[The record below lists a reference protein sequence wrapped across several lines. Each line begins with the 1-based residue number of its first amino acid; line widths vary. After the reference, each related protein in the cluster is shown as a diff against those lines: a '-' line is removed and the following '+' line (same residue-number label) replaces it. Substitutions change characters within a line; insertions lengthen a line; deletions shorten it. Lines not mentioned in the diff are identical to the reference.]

1 MSRGAAEYADV
12 AAAARVLRGLNASSP
27 PLRGAVRRLGAWGVS
42 YGGLNALQAVAR
54 DSRLFDAAVSSAGIF
69 NFVSALRYA
78 TDTGGK
84 SYDADV
90 QPPFA
95 AAWRALRTGPMPHL
109 AAPDWPARVSAR
121 TAAAWE
127 SSPASRV
134 EAMRSPLLLIH
145 GDADEEVPFD
155 ETVGCV
161 RQLRELG
168 VEPEVRP
175 INNAPGKIESDPQVR
190 EQTY

>member
-1 MSRGAAEYADV
+1 M
-12 AAAARVLRGLNASSP
+12 
-27 PLRGAVRRLGAWGVS
+27 
-42 YGGLNALQAVAR
+42 
-54 DSRLFDAAVSSAGIF
+54 
-69 NFVSALRYA
+69 VSALRYS

-84 SYDADV
+84 SYDTDV

-95 AAWRALRTGPMPHL
+95 AVWRALRIGPMPHL

-127 SSPASRV
+127 SSPASRA

-161 RQLRELG
+161 RRLRELG
-168 VEPEVRP
+168 VLEPEVRP
-175 INNAPGKIESDPQVR
+175 INNAPGKIEPDQL
-190 EQTY
+190 